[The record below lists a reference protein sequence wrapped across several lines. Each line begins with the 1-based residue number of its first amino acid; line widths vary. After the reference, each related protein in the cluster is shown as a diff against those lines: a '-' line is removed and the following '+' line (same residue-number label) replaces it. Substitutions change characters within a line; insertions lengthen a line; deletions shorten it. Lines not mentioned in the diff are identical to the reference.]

1 MRSMAFFSYKGGS
14 GRSSLIYN
22 TLPFLARELGA
33 TPEKP
38 IVVFDMDIDSMGL
51 TYLFDPDQP
60 EYKGRIGRAEVFVHD
75 ILDNSYAGKD
85 KIADFLRAAVGI
97 GGVYADNKIEDRSI
111 LLVPAK
117 KTNPKESSLDAL
129 EPPFEKVLEKLEEKE
144 CTAVVFDCPSGSQ
157 VTGEISRDLADIYVV
172 VMRITKQFRYGT
184 FDFLRRM
191 DEKVSGKTM
200 VVVPNA
206 VPSDEIYIDGDKFD
220 YDDVK
225 GAIVDGVNDAVDK
238 NKNENECN
246 TEMLQGNMFGIPEVK
261 RLKIREDILCTLQD
275 ADLGE
280 DGKKALEGYKTLA
293 QIIKR
298 ADRYE

>member
-22 TLPFLARELGA
+22 TLPFLARELDA
-33 TPEKP
+33 TPERP

-51 TYLFDPDQP
+51 TYLFDPERSD
-60 EYKGRIGRAEVFVHD
+60 YKGRIGRAEVFVHD
-75 ILDNSYAGKD
+75 ILDDSYAGKD
-85 KIADFLRAAVGI
+85 DMDKFLAAAAGI
-97 GGVYADNKIEDRSI
+97 GGVYADNEIEDRSI

-129 EPPFEKVLEKLEEKE
+129 EQPFERLLEKLEKR
-144 CTAVVFDCPSGSQ
+144 CAAVVFDCPSGSQ

-191 DEKVSGKTM
+191 DEKVSEKTM
-200 VVVPNA
+200 VIVPNA
-206 VPSDEIYIDGDKFD
+206 VPSDEVFINGKKFD
-220 YDDVK
+220 YDKVK
-225 GAIVDGVNDAVDK
+225 RRIVDVVTQTV
-238 NKNENECN
+238 NKNGNTCN

-261 RLKIREDILCTLQD
+261 RLKIREDILSTLQD

-280 DGKKALEGYKTLA
+280 DGKRARDGYEKLA

-298 ADRYE
+298 AD

>member
-51 TYLFDPDQP
+51 TYLFDPERSD
-60 EYKGRIGRAEVFVHD
+60 YKGRIGRAEVFVHD
-75 ILDNSYAGKD
+75 ILDDSYAGKD
-85 KIADFLRAAVGI
+85 KIDDFLRAAAGI
-97 GGVYADNKIEDRSI
+97 GGVYADNEIEDRSI

-117 KTNPKESSLDAL
+117 KTNPKESSLNAL
-129 EPPFEKVLEKLEEKE
+129 EPPFEKLLEKLEKR
-144 CTAVVFDCPSGSQ
+144 CAAVVFDCPSGSQ

-184 FDFLRRM
+184 FDFLKRM
-191 DEKVSGKTM
+191 DEKVSEKTM
-200 VVVPNA
+200 VIVPNA
-206 VPSDEIYIDGDKFD
+206 VPSDEVFINGRKFD
-220 YDDVK
+220 YDKVK
-225 GAIVDGVNDAVDK
+225 RTIVDRVNDAVPK
-238 NKNENECN
+238 NSENENKCN

-261 RLKIREDILCTLQD
+261 RLKIREDILSTLQD

-280 DGKKALEGYKTLA
+280 DGKRAREGYKTLA
-293 QIIKR
+293 KIIKR

>member
-22 TLPFLARELGA
+22 TLPFLARELDA

-38 IVVFDMDIDSMGL
+38 LVVFDMDIDSMGL
-51 TYLFDPDQP
+51 TYLFDPERSD
-60 EYKGRIGRAEVFVHD
+60 YKDRIGRAEVFVHD
-75 ILDNSYAGKD
+75 ILDNNYAGKD
-85 KIADFLRAAVGI
+85 DMDKFLAAAAGI
-97 GGVYADNKIEDRSI
+97 GGVYADNGIKDRSI

-129 EPPFEKVLEKLEEKE
+129 EQPFERLLESLEKENR
-144 CTAVVFDCPSGSQ
+144 CAAVVFDCPSGSQ

-184 FDFLRRM
+184 FDFLKRM
-191 DEKVSGKTM
+191 DENVSGKTM
-200 VVVPNA
+200 VIVPNA
-206 VPSDEIYIDGDKFD
+206 VPSDEVFINGKKFD
-220 YDDVK
+220 YGVAK
-225 GAIVDGVNDAVDK
+225 GRIVDGVQRGVLN
-238 NKNENECN
+238 NQCN
-246 TEMLQGNMFGIPEVK
+246 TEMLEEDMFGIPEVK
-261 RLKIREDILCTLQD
+261 RLKIREDILCSLQD

-293 QIIKR
+293 KIIKR
-298 ADRYE
+298 AD

>member
-22 TLPFLARELGA
+22 TLPFLAREFDA

-51 TYLFDPDQP
+51 TYLFDPERSD
-60 EYKGRIGRAEVFVHD
+60 YKGRIGRAEVFVHD
-75 ILDNSYAGKD
+75 ILDDSYAGKD
-85 KIADFLRAAVGI
+85 DMDKFLAAAAGI
-97 GGVYADNKIEDRSI
+97 GGVYADNGIKDRSI

-117 KTNPKESSLDAL
+117 KTNPKESSLNAL
-129 EPPFEKVLEKLEEKE
+129 EQPFERLLEKLEKR
-144 CTAVVFDCPSGSQ
+144 CAAVVFDCPSGSQ

-191 DEKVSGKTM
+191 DEKVSEKTM
-200 VVVPNA
+200 IIVPNA
-206 VPSDEIYIDGDKFD
+206 VPSDEVFINGKKFD
-220 YDDVK
+220 YDKVK
-225 GAIVDGVNDAVDK
+225 RRIVDVVTQTV
-238 NKNENECN
+238 NKNGNTCN

-275 ADLGE
+275 VDLGE
-280 DGKKALEGYKTLA
+280 DGKKARDGYEKLA

-298 ADRYE
+298 AD

>member
-22 TLPFLARELGA
+22 TLPFLARALDA

-51 TYLFDPDQP
+51 TYLFDPERSD
-60 EYKGRIGRAEVFVHD
+60 YKNRIGRAKVFVHD

-85 KIADFLRAAVGI
+85 NIDDFLRAAAGI
-97 GGVYADNKIEDRSI
+97 GGVYADNEIEDRSI

-117 KTNPKESSLDAL
+117 KTNPKESSLDTL
-129 EPPFEKVLEKLEEKE
+129 KQPFEKLLEKLEKK
-144 CTAVVFDCPSGSQ
+144 CAAVVFDCPSGSQ

-191 DEKVSGKTM
+191 DERVFEKTM
-200 VVVPNA
+200 VIVPNA
-206 VPSDEIYIDGDKFD
+206 VPSDEVFINGRKFD
-220 YDDVK
+220 YDFAK
-225 GAIVDGVNDAVDK
+225 GRIVEGVESRVLN
-238 NKNENECN
+238 NKCN

-275 ADLGE
+275 VDLGE
-280 DGKKALEGYKTLA
+280 DGTKALEGYKTLA
-293 QIIKR
+293 KIIKR
-298 ADRYE
+298 AD

>member
-33 TPEKP
+33 TPERP

-51 TYLFDPDQP
+51 TYLFDPERSD
-60 EYKGRIGRAEVFVHD
+60 YKGRIGRAKVFVHD

-85 KIADFLRAAVGI
+85 KIDEFLAATAGI
-97 GGVYADNKIEDRSI
+97 GGVYKIEDRSI

-117 KTNPKESSLDAL
+117 KTNPNESSLDAL
-129 EPPFEKVLEKLEEKE
+129 EPPFEKLLEKLEKR
-144 CTAVVFDCPSGSQ
+144 CAAVVFDCPTGSQ

-184 FDFLRRM
+184 FDFLKRM
-191 DEKVSGKTM
+191 DEKVSEKTM
-200 VVVPNA
+200 VIVPNA
-206 VPSDEIYIDGDKFD
+206 VPSDEVFINGKKFD
-220 YDDVK
+220 YDKVK
-225 GAIVDGVNDAVDK
+225 RTIVDRVNDAVPK
-238 NKNENECN
+238 INNENDNKCN
-246 TEMLQGNMFGIPEVK
+246 TEMLEGDMFGIPEVK

-275 ADLGE
+275 VDLGE
-280 DGKKALEGYKTLA
+280 DGKRARDGYEKLA